1 MQRQSHAVLLCNL
14 STLCMY
20 NLTPRPQ
27 WEALRVAAYL
37 YVSVPYFGLLAEK
50 RNLIEK
56 FKLTL

>member
-1 MQRQSHAVLLCNL
+1 
-14 STLCMY
+14 MY